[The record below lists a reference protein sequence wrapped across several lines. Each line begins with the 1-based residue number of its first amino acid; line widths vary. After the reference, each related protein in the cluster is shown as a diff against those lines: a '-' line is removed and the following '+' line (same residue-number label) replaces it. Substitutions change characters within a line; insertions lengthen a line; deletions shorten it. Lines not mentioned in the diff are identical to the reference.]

1 MADILGVCLY
11 TTWHLVR
18 ECLSAALDLYHKKF
32 SKKDGSQIQRIDVTE
47 FNKNPD
53 RDWIKQR
60 LIIVSICILFV
71 FALLF
76 FRLVYLQI
84 IKGEEYRLKSEKNA
98 VRLKSIKSS
107 RGLIFDRNKK
117 LLVDNRPSFNLKIVL
132 EDAGDV
138 KKTIKKLA
146 ELIDVPF
153 LELMNTITK
162 AGKGAFYKSVALK
175 NDISRDQLAIVE
187 SHKFDLP
194 GIHIDIEP
202 TRHYIFKKM
211 AAHLLGYLGQVNP
224 KELKSGKYP
233 NVKTGDSI
241 GRYGI
246 EKSFETYLQGKR
258 GGRQIE
264 VDANGRTIKVL
275 KTVEPVAGHDLNLT
289 LDLELQK
296 TAEELLKD
304 KDGAVVALDPNNGD
318 VLVMAS
324 NPSFDQNDFIG
335 GISQKK
341 WKALMSD
348 PGKPMNNKAIQA
360 EYPPASTYKIITS
373 LAALEEKH
381 IDIHSTAF
389 CPGFLKYGNRPYR
402 CWRKGGH
409 GEVNVIESLEQSC
422 DVFYYQAG
430 IKAGVDALAQY
441 AFGSGLGKKTGII
454 LENERKGL
462 IPTSAWKKKRYKE
475 SWQGGETLSIAIGQ
489 GFNLVTPLQMAVVV
503 AAVGNNG
510 TLYRP
515 RVLKTIQDSHGNII
529 KKIEPEI
536 TGGLP
541 ASPETLDLV
550 KEGLFR
556 VVQGKR
562 GTAKGIRLK
571 GVEISGKTGTA
582 QVFSIKKGE
591 KLDTENLAYS
601 LRDHA
606 WFICYAPALNP
617 VIAISVIIEHGE
629 HGSSAAAPIAGA
641 LIKQYIPD
649 ASIPES
655 LTE

>member
-1 MADILGVCLY
+1 M
-11 TTWHLVR
+11 
-18 ECLSAALDLYHKKF
+18 
-32 SKKDGSQIQRIDVTE
+32 TE
-47 FNKNPD
+47 FSKNPD
-53 RDWIKQR
+53 REWIKQR
-60 LIIVSICILFV
+60 LIGVSVCILFV

-76 FRLVYLQI
+76 LRLVYLQI
-84 IKGEEYRLKSEKNA
+84 IKGEEYRLQSEKNA

-132 EDAGDV
+132 EDAGEV
-138 KKTIKKLA
+138 KKTVKKVADLIQVPFQ
-146 ELIDVPF
+146 ELIDS
-153 LELMNTITK
+153 IAR
-162 AGKGAFYKSVALK
+162 AGKGAFYKPITLK
-175 NDISRDQLAIVE
+175 GDISRDQLAIVE
-187 SHKFDLP
+187 AHKFDLP

-202 TRHYIFKKM
+202 TRHYIYKKM
-211 AAHLLGYLGQVNP
+211 AAHLLGYLGQING
-224 KELKSGKYP
+224 KELNSGKYP

-246 EKSFETYLQGKR
+246 EKSFEKYLQGKR

-275 KTVEPVAGHDLNLT
+275 KTVQPVAGLDLNLT
-289 LDLELQK
+289 LDLDLQL
-296 TAEELLKD
+296 TAEKWLKN
-304 KDGAVVALDPNNGD
+304 KDGCVVAIDPNNGD

-341 WKALMSD
+341 WNILMSD

-381 IDIHSTAF
+381 IDIHTTTY
-389 CPGFLKYGNRPYR
+389 CPGFYRYGNRTYK
-402 CWRKGGH
+402 CWKKSGH
-409 GEVNVIESLEQSC
+409 GEMNIIDGLTQSC

-430 IKAGVDALAQY
+430 EKVGVDALAQY
-441 AFGSGLGKKTGII
+441 ATGCGLGKKTGIM
-454 LENERKGL
+454 LEHERKGL
-462 IPTSAWKKKRYKE
+462 IPTAAWKKKRFNE

-489 GFNLVTPLQMAVVV
+489 GYDLVTPLQMAAFI
-503 AAVGNNG
+503 AAVGNGG

-515 RVLKTIQDSHGNII
+515 RIAKTIEDSQGKIV
-529 KKIEPEI
+529 KKIDPEI

-541 ASPETLDLV
+541 ASKETLDIVREAL
-550 KEGLFR
+550 LR
-556 VVQGKR
+556 VVQSER
-562 GTAKGIRLK
+562 GTARRIRLK
-571 GVEISGKTGTA
+571 DVEIAGKTGTA
-582 QVFSIKKGE
+582 QVFSVKKGE
-591 KLDTENLAYS
+591 KIDFDNLEYS

-606 WFICYAPALNP
+606 WFVCYAPAIDP
-617 VIAISVIIEHGE
+617 VIAIAVLIEHGE
-629 HGSSAAAPIAGA
+629 HGSSTAAPIAGA
-641 LIKQYIPD
+641 LIKQYTQDFFIK
-649 ASIPES
+649 EK